1 MTEQAGA
8 EGVGG
13 SVTTVSGD
21 GGRTVFGRYRRHA
34 LPARRHPVKV
44 LYGEQERATVE
55 LAAELAGLLP
65 SSYVAAAALLMAQGV
80 VKDSDDAGPA
90 GRVQGR
96 PVVASAWEDRELLTE
111 LIQARLALRRYGV
124 NVNQAA
130 AVLNRCENR
139 ATFR

>member
-44 LYGEQERATVE
+44 LYGEHERATVE
-55 LAAELAGLLP
+55 LAAVAGLRP

-80 VKDSDDAGPA
+80 VKDSDDAGSA

-111 LIQARLALRRYGV
+111 LNQARLALRRYGV

-139 ATFR
+139 VTYR